1 MGFWLIALFSFGCF
15 VLFVLYLLLLFC
27 PSCSQLFYFRFA
39 PLELAPI
46 LVLVCLLCLEEE
58 IERFIGVIPGL
69 MSSTLGSVVFID
81 GSDISARLFGILFNS
96 SSIIFNLS
104 ICCIP
109 GVFLAPFNAQVRSL
123 IALATVSTGVRVAC
137 VMYLCLKNTV

>member
-1 MGFWLIALFSFGCF
+1 
-15 VLFVLYLLLLFC
+15 
-27 PSCSQLFYFRFA
+27 
-39 PLELAPI
+39 
-46 LVLVCLLCLEEE
+46 
-58 IERFIGVIPGL
+58 

-123 IALATVSTGVRVAC
+123 IALAVSTGVRVAC